1 MAEESISHKITL
13 KNIDETSE
21 YFTEEIRENELMS
34 KKHKKNCTILNH
46 IKRLLILASVVSE
59 CIRTGITICAVRIK
73 ICAITARVKK

>member
-1 MAEESISHKITL
+1 MNWWVKST
-13 KNIDETSE
+13 
-21 YFTEEIRENELMS
+21 
-34 KKHKKNCTILNH
+34 KKNCTILNH